1 MKIPI
6 LLILLFLVSNNW
18 LYAQQEQSILF
29 QDDVFQA
36 SYANPA
42 QLPDNNIIIKLLPSA
57 YFNVANTGFN
67 YNDLIREEGDT
78 SFIDIDQVIGQLRRS
93 NYLQQNLEIE
103 PFALTLRFNRFY
115 IGTSLRIRQSVFA
128 NYPRTLVQ
136 LGWQGNSDYIGQ
148 TVDIGPNFQVKG
160 FLEFSVLGGWHY
172 NDSWSFGA
180 RAKYLVGLADIS
192 TDRSSATLY
201 TNPDIY
207 QLTLNSDYRINTS
220 GVPIFDTANIQQ
232 FNARAF
238 RGNNGFAL
246 DMGTTYQFNKQLK
259 FGVSITDL
267 GFINWTDQVNNY
279 YSNGTFQY
287 DGVDV
292 AALVLDDD
300 VEFDAILD
308 TLQERFRFRQT
319 QDSYRTWLPTKL
331 YLHAHFTPIKSISLG
346 ALLYNEFYKGQLL
359 PAITLSGRKKFGK
372 FFSAGATYSVRN
384 RRFDNIGANFQLSL
398 AFLQVYLTS
407 DNLLPILAPFEARN
421 TNLHIGV
428 NFKFGKYEY
437 EKGI

>member
-1 MKIPI
+1 MTLRI
-6 LLILLFLVSNNW
+6 LLMLLLLPSSW
-18 LYAQQEQSILF
+18 IWAQQEQSILF
-29 QDDVFQA
+29 QDDVFQS

-42 QLPDNNIIIKLLPSA
+42 QLPDRNIIIKLLPSS
-57 YFNVANTGFN
+57 YFNLANTGFN

-78 SFIDIDQVIGQLRRS
+78 SFIDVDAVIDELRRS

-128 NYPRTLVQ
+128 NYPRSLIQ
-136 LGWQGNSDYIGQ
+136 LGWQGNSDYVGE
-148 TVDIGPNFQVKG
+148 TVDIGPDIQVTG
-160 FLEFSVLGGWHY
+160 FAEISVLGGWHF

-201 TNPDIY
+201 TDPEIY

-220 GVPIFDTANIQQ
+220 GIPIFDSTNTQQ

-238 RGNNGFAL
+238 RGNNGFAMDL
-246 DMGTTYQFNKQLK
+246 GATYQFNKQLK
-259 FGVSITDL
+259 FGVSITDF

-279 YSNGTFQY
+279 YSNGEFQY

-292 AALVLDDD
+292 AALVLGEE
-300 VEFDAILD
+300 VGFDAILD
-308 TLQERFRFRQT
+308 TLQERFQFQ
-319 QDSYRTWLPTKL
+319 QSQNSYRTWLPTKL
-331 YLHAHFTPIKSISLG
+331 YLHAHFTPIKSIELG

-359 PAITLSGRKKFGK
+359 PALTVSGRKKFGK
-372 FFSAGATYSVRN
+372 FFSAGATYSIRN

-398 AFLQVYLTS
+398 AFLQIYLTS

-421 TNLHIGV
+421 TNIHFGV
-428 NFKFGKYEY
+428 NFNFGEYEY
-437 EKGI
+437 SKGI